1 MKKIYLL
8 FVVLLAL
15 VVFAGCKNDPDAT
28 YTVTYLGNGAI
39 SGFPPNDNNQYK
51 TGEEATVLGQGTL
64 LRTGFEFLNW
74 NTKSDGTGDSY
85 SPGDTITIKGAV
97 FLYAIWVVKP

>member
-1 MKKIYLL
+1 MKKLSLL
-8 FVVLLAL
+8 LVVVLAL

-28 YTVTYLGNGAI
+28 YTVTYYSNGAN
-39 SGFPPNDNNQYK
+39 SGFPPSDNNQYK
-51 TGEEATVLGQGTL
+51 TGEEATILGQGTL
-64 LRTGFEFLNW
+64 LRTGYEFLNW

>member
-1 MKKIYLL
+1 MKKLGLL
-8 FVVLLAL
+8 VVVL
-15 VVFAGCKNDPDAT
+15 VVVLFAGCNNDPDAT
-28 YTVTYLGNGAI
+28 YTVTYNGNGET

-51 TGEEATVLGQGTL
+51 FGDEATVLGQGIL
-64 LRTGFEFLNW
+64 LKTGFDFLNW

-85 SPGDTITIKGAV
+85 SAGDTITIKGAV

>member
-1 MKKIYLL
+1 MKKICLL
-8 FVVLLAL
+8 FVVVLA
-15 VVFAGCKNDPDAT
+15 VVLFAGCNNDPDAT
-28 YTVTYLGNGAI
+28 YTVTYNGNGAT
-39 SGFPPNDNNQYK
+39 SGFSPNDNNQYK
-51 TGEEATVLGQGTL
+51 SGEEATVLGQGTL
-64 LRTGFEFLNW
+64 LRAGYDFLNW

>member
-1 MKKIYLL
+1 MKKICLPL
-8 FVVLLAL
+8 IIVLVMVL
-15 VVFAGCKNDPDAT
+15 FAGCKTDPDAT
-28 YTVTYLGNGAI
+28 YTVTYNGNGAT

-51 TGEEATVLGQGTL
+51 QGDEATVLGQGIL
-64 LRTGFEFLNW
+64 LKTGYDFLNW

-85 SPGDTITIKGAV
+85 SAGDTITIKGAV